1 MSAMPGPFG
10 VLWIEWFEWFG
21 YAASL
26 VVAISLTMSSIVKL
40 RWLNLTGA
48 LMFSAYGFVIGA
60 WPVGF
65 LNLFIVAI
73 NVMYLT
79 RLYRTRDDFR
89 VMRWTGGS
97 EFLDHFIDYHRQDIA
112 RFFPRFDAARLAGSI
127 VYCLVR
133 NASPIGLLVGRVDS
147 AGCFEIDLDYVGP
160 PHRDFR
166 MGTFLYHQNDFF
178 RRQGVSTLRA
188 AATGSSHDGYLE
200 RMGFVRQDGGFI
212 KTL

>member
-1 MSAMPGPFG
+1 MSGPLG
-10 VLWIEWFEWFG
+10 VPWVEWFG
-21 YAASL
+21 YAASV

-40 RWLNLTGA
+40 RWFNLTGA
-48 LMFSAYGFVIGA
+48 TMFSVYGFVIGA

-73 NVMYLT
+73 NIMYLT

-89 VMRWTGGS
+89 VMRWTGGE
-97 EFLDHFIDYHRQDIA
+97 EFLDHFIDYHRQDIE
-112 RFFPRFDAARLAGSI
+112 RYFPRFDAARLADSV

-147 AGCFEIDLDYVGP
+147 AGGFEIDLDYVGP
-160 PHRDFR
+160 QYRDFR
-166 MGTFLYHQNDFF
+166 MGSFLYRQNDFF
-178 RRQGVSTLRA
+178 RCQGFSALRA
-188 AATGSSHDGYLE
+188 TATGSGHDGYLE
-200 RMGFVRQDGGFI
+200 RMGFVRQNGGFI